1 MLILQ
6 FIKSQTFFVL
16 RISSMGLMIS
26 LPPDSFAEKVAN
38 STSSE
43 TRLYDSSLSAS
54 EQHSATLW
62 QLTSKEWNHYKTL
75 MQGPRGIWSPNLDPL
90 SVLGIAATTDSE
102 RSYYAEK
109 LAKLERARLQQ
120 ELRFEVAYQQAQKKL
135 FGNVPLFANNQPFA
149 NREPI
154 SQQRKLYFVKLPC
167 PSCKQQLASLLSSIN
182 SHPLDIYLQR
192 ENGVMTDVEI
202 RQWATQ
208 MGIPTKLVINQQVTL
223 NHDKGLAKQV
233 GVKHFPVLMKK
244 RDQGNSKTGIKP

>member
-6 FIKSQTFFVL
+6 FIQSRTFFVL
-16 RISSMGLMIS
+16 LVSFMVVMIS
-26 LPPDSFAEKVAN
+26 LPPDGFAEKVSN
-38 STSSE
+38 STSSK
-43 TRLYDSSLSAS
+43 TQLLDTSLSAS
-54 EQHSATLW
+54 ELHSAKLW
-62 QLTSKEWNHYKTL
+62 QLNTKEWEQYKSL
-75 MQGPRGIWSPNLDPL
+75 MQGPRGIWSPGLDPL
-90 SVLGIAATTDSE
+90 SVLGIAATSDFE
-102 RSYYAEK
+102 RTYYAET

-149 NREPI
+149 NREP
-154 SQQRKLYFVKLPC
+154 STQQRKLYFVKLPC

-192 ENGVMTDVEI
+192 ENEVITDAEI

-208 MGIPTKLVINQQVTL
+208 MDIPAQLVINQQVTL

-233 GVKHFPVLMKK
+233 GVNHFPALMNK
-244 RDQGNSKTGIKP
+244 RDQGNSKAGIKP

>member
-16 RISSMGLMIS
+16 LVSFMVVMIS
-26 LPPDSFAEKVAN
+26 LPPDGFAEKVSN

-43 TRLYDSSLSAS
+43 TRLLDSSLSAS
-54 EQHSATLW
+54 DQHSATLW
-62 QLTSKEWNHYKTL
+62 QLTHKEWKHYQSL
-75 MQGPRGIWSPNLDPL
+75 MDGPRGIWSPDLDPL

-102 RSYYAEK
+102 RTYYAEK

-149 NREPI
+149 NREPTL
-154 SQQRKLYFVKLPC
+154 QQRKLYFVKLPC
-167 PSCKQQLASLLSSIN
+167 TSCKQQLVSLLSSIN

-192 ENGVMTDVEI
+192 ENGVMTDADI

-208 MGIPTKLVINQQVTL
+208 VGIPTKLVINQQVTL
-223 NHDKGLAKQV
+223 NHDKGLAKQS
-233 GVKHFPVLMKK
+233 GVKHFPTLMKK
-244 RDQGNSKTGIKP
+244 RDQGNSKVGIKP